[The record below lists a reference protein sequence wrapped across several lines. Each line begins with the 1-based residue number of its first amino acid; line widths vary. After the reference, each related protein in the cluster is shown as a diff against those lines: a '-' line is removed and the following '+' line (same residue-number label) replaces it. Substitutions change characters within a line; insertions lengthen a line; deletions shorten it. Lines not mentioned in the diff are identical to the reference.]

1 MHNNVLITLQQ
12 YKLIKLSIKRFE
24 YFTNFRKSSSVSLTE
39 GKKRKITK
47 VIFPYFRGHF
57 KDQVFLYSIAKFSVS
72 LGYFSNYERQ
82 GKRDCFTI
90 CVGSIVQKVIQFFAI
105 LQEM

>member
-1 MHNNVLITLQQ
+1 MHSNVLITLQQ

-39 GKKRKITK
+39 EKKKKITK
-47 VIFPYFRGHF
+47 GLYFRTF
-57 KDQVFLYSIAKFSVS
+57 ADTLKTKYLLYSIAKFSVS

-82 GKRDCFTI
+82 GKRD
-90 CVGSIVQKVIQFFAI
+90 
-105 LQEM
+105 

>member
-39 GKKRKITK
+39 EKKKENHKSNI
-47 VIFPYFRGHF
+47 
-57 KDQVFLYSIAKFSVS
+57 SVLS
-72 LGYFSNYERQ
+72 RTL
-82 GKRDCFTI
+82 
-90 CVGSIVQKVIQFFAI
+90 
-105 LQEM
+105 

>member
-72 LGYFSNYERQ
+72 LGYFSTCV
-82 GKRDCFTI
+82 RDRESET
-90 CVGSIVQKVIQFFAI
+90 VSRSVLAVLSKK
-105 LQEM
+105 

>member
-1 MHNNVLITLQQ
+1 MHNNVLITLHQ

-57 KDQVFLYSIAKFSVS
+57 KDQVFAVQYCKIFCFSG
-72 LGYFSNYERQ
+72 LFLE
-82 GKRDCFTI
+82 
-90 CVGSIVQKVIQFFAI
+90 
-105 LQEM
+105 L